1 MWPIEFLR
9 LRSLKVRLMLW
20 IVLPT
25 ALILSIDL
33 VVTYHGTEQIATTI
47 QQQLLHGS
55 AKMISE
61 QLVFSDGGYEI
72 SVPPAAFELFK
83 NKYKDRVYF
92 SVRSKEGKLISGVD
106 ELASYERI
114 LPIEEERYFVARL
127 NGEVVRVIAYAHAL
141 PNSSTGDYAVTQVA
155 QTLYGHEDFRQGL
168 FYAAIRRHLL
178 LLLITIVALAIS
190 LRWTLSPLMEFSRE
204 LLQRQSGSLEKFAGD
219 KAPSELDP
227 LIDALNDY
235 VERLNRTLSSYEK
248 FVANTAH
255 HLRTSFAIIAS
266 QIDFGKRSDG
276 QGKEHLEVLNAIQNT
291 LGSCTRVINQLLVLA
306 SIEHRSVDEEV
317 RLAAIITAVIEEM
330 APLASQKHIELGIDD
345 EFDASLCVL
354 APVRLLREVIANL
367 IDNAIVHMNRPGA
380 VTISLRR
387 DAGYAWFSVA
397 DDGVGIPLALRQ
409 KVFERFFRVDESRPN
424 SSGLGLSI
432 VKEICIALEAPIA
445 LGVPPNGSGLQV
457 DIRFPLVDKANQRRA
472 A

>member
-1 MWPIEFLR
+1 MWLNKFPR
-9 LRSLKVRLMLW
+9 LRSLKSRLILW
-20 IVLPT
+20 VFLPI
-25 ALILSIDL
+25 ALIVSFDL

-61 QLVFSDGGYEI
+61 QLVFGDGGYEI

-92 SVRSKEGKLISGVD
+92 SVRSKEGALISGVD
-106 ELASYERI
+106 ELPPYEGS

-127 NGEVVRVIAYAHAL
+127 HGEVVRIIAYAHAL
-141 PNSSTGDYAVTQVA
+141 PNSSSGDYAVTQVA

-168 FYAAIRRHLL
+168 FYSAIRRHLL
-178 LLLITIVALAIS
+178 LLVITIVALVIS

-204 LLQRQSGSLEKFAGD
+204 LLQRQPGSLEKLDGY

-227 LIDALNDY
+227 LIQALNDY
-235 VERLNRTLSSYEK
+235 VDRLNRTLASYEK

-266 QIDFGKRSDG
+266 QIDFGKRAGGNDNV
-276 QGKEHLEVLNAIQNT
+276 QREVLDAIQKT
-291 LGSCTRVINQLLVLA
+291 VGSCTRVINQLLVLA
-306 SIEHRSVDEEV
+306 SVDHRSPGEEV
-317 RLAAIITAVIEEM
+317 QLSAIITAVIEEM
-330 APLASQKHIELGIDD
+330 APLACQRRIELGID
-345 EFDASLCVL
+345 EFDDSLCVV
-354 APVRLLREVIANL
+354 APVRLLREVISNL
-367 IDNAIVHMNRPGA
+367 IDNAIVHMNKEGV

-387 DAGYAWFSVA
+387 DAEYALLSVA
-397 DDGVGIPLALRQ
+397 DNGVGIPEALQQ
-409 KVFERFFRVDESRPN
+409 KVFERFFRIDESRPN
-424 SSGLGLSI
+424 SSGLGLAI
-432 VKEICIALEAPIA
+432 VKEICDALKAPLA
-445 LGVPPNGSGLQV
+445 LHAPPNGTGLQV
-457 DIRFPLVDKANQRRA
+457 DIRFPLADSANRRRA